1 MHLLLVKRA
10 ALPLQRGRE
19 RAFTSLT
26 AMPQEGVSTSRRLK
40 TGDVNT
46 FSSSIIASI
55 DALNVLFKTQQ
66 FLG

>member
-10 ALPLQRGRE
+10 AHPLQRERE
-19 RAFTSLT
+19 RGFTSLT
-26 AMPQEGVSTSRRLK
+26 ELPKVGMSTSRRLK